1 MTNILDVFEYNQ
13 HFVAMMN
20 IINNAR
26 MNPPESG
33 HKHHIIP
40 KCWFKWNNLPIDN
53 SDTNLVKLTYQDHCK
68 VHKLSYLCAK
78 TTKLRSAMSLAA
90 HRLDKEIIGCPYIF
104 TEEHRKRISEANK
117 GRKHSDESKQ
127 HMSNACKG
135 RPGYW
140 KDKHLTDEAKRKI
153 SINNGSRTKEA
164 RERVSKQFKGK
175 PNPHKVHAHW
185 KLVDGRRVWYD

>member
-1 MTNILDVFEYNQ
+1 MINILEVFEYNQ

-26 MNPPESG
+26 LNNIIDG

-53 SDTNLVKLTYQDHCK
+53 SNTNLVKLTYEDHCK
-68 VHKLSYLCAK
+68 VHKLAYLCAK
-78 TTKLRSAMSLAA
+78 TTKMRSAMALAA

-104 TEEHRKRISEANK
+104 TEEHRMRISEANK
-117 GRKHSDESKQ
+117 GRKHSDEAKQ
-127 HMSNACKG
+127 HMSEGHKG
-135 RPGYW
+135 IPGYW
-140 KDKHLTDEAKRKI
+140 KGKHLTEEAKRKI
-153 SINNGSRTKEA
+153 SLNNASRTKEA

-185 KLVDGRRVWYD
+185 KLINGRRVWYD

>member
-1 MTNILDVFEYNQ
+1 MINILEVFEYNQ

-20 IINNAR
+20 IINTAR
-26 MNPPESG
+26 LNPPESG

-53 SDTNLVKLTYQDHCK
+53 SNTNLVKLTYQEHCK
-68 VHKLSYLCAK
+68 VHKLAYLCAK
-78 TTKLRSAMSLAA
+78 TAKMRSAMALAA

-104 TEEHRKRISEANK
+104 TEEHRKKLSNANK
-117 GRKHSDESKQ
+117 GRKWREDSRKKLSES
-127 HMSNACKG
+127 CKG
-135 RPGYW
+135 RTGYW
-140 KDKHLTDEAKRKI
+140 KGKHLTDEAKRKI
-153 SINNGSRTKEA
+153 SLNSASRTEEA

-185 KLVDGRRVWYD
+185 KLVNGRRVWYD

>member
-1 MTNILDVFEYNQ
+1 MNNILEVFEYNQ
-13 HFVAMMN
+13 NFVAMMN
-20 IINNAR
+20 VINAAR
-26 MNPPESG
+26 LNPPESG

-40 KCWFKWNNLPIDN
+40 KCWFKWNNLSIDN
-53 SDTNLVKLTYQDHCK
+53 SDINLVKLTYQDHCK
-68 VHKLSYLCAK
+68 VHKLAYLCAK
-78 TTKLRSAMSLAA
+78 TPKMRSAMSLAA

-104 TEEHRKRISEANK
+104 TEEHRKKLSEANK
-117 GRKHSDESKQ
+117 GRKHSDEAKK
-127 HMSNACKG
+127 HMSEASKG

-140 KDKHLTDEAKRKI
+140 KGKHLTEEAKRKI
-153 SINNGSRTKEA
+153 SINSGSRTKEA

>member
-40 KCWFKWNNLPIDN
+40 KCWFKWNNLSIDN
-53 SDTNLVKLTYQDHCK
+53 SDTNLVKLTYQEHCK
-68 VHKLSYLCAK
+68 VHKLAYLCAK
-78 TTKLRSAMSLAA
+78 TPKMRSAMALAA

-104 TEEHRKRISEANK
+104 TEEHRRRLSEANK
-117 GRKHSDESKQ
+117 GRKHSDKAKQ
-127 HMSNACKG
+127 HMSEASKG

-140 KDKHLTDEAKRKI
+140 KGKHLTDEAKRKI